1 MRINLTPFLI
11 LSGYRIIFRF
21 CLLAFL
27 FFLNVNPI
35 FGNDSIRVKKIKIL
49 PVPAFGY
56 SPETKTYLGAVTL
69 FTINFYRDSIT
80 RTSNAKF
87 EFNYS
92 WNKQIILESDW
103 NYFFRQEKW
112 FTKGKIHFSKYPDLY
127 YGIGANTPESNKTF
141 FDSRRFIFE
150 ASLLKNVGYKLFTGI
165 NIKYTDYS
173 KVEADNNAMIYPELN
188 AASTFGIGYS
198 LLKDTRNNLLTPTAG
213 FYSHINSTYHFAE
226 SYYLKFTV
234 DLRYY
239 KTWNDKFT
247 FANRFINDINTGHPP
262 FFDYALLGGDKL
274 VRGYYMGRYRD
285 NNLSSFQSE
294 FRFPAFWKIYLA
306 TFGGLS
312 NIYSSTNKFSI
323 GKTKAN
329 YGFGI
334 RFLVDKTENTF
345 LRLDYA
351 IGQDKND
358 GFYISFGESF

>member
-1 MRINLTPFLI
+1 MRINRAPSLFL
-11 LSGYRIIFRF
+11 SKYRIIIQV

-35 FGNDSIRVKKIKIL
+35 FGRDSIQVKKIKIL

-69 FTINFYRDSIT
+69 FTINMYRDSIT

-112 FTKGKIHFSKYPDLY
+112 FTKGKIHYSKYPDLY
-127 YGIGANTPESNKTF
+127 YGIGANTAESNKLF

-165 NIKYTDYS
+165 NVKYTDYS
-173 KVEADNNAMIYPELN
+173 KVEAENNSIIYPELN

-198 LLKDTRNNLLTPTAG
+198 LLKDTRNNLLTPTSG
-213 FYSHINSTYHFAE
+213 FYSYLNSTYHFAE
-226 SYYLKFTV
+226 SDYLKFTF

-239 KTWNDKFT
+239 KTWKDKFT
-247 FANRFINDINTGHPP
+247 LANRFVNDINTGHPP
-262 FFDYALLGGDKL
+262 FFDYALLGGDKF
-274 VRGYYMGRYRD
+274 VRGYYLGRYRD

-306 TFGGLS
+306 TFGGVS
-312 NIYSSTNKFSI
+312 NIYSA
-323 GKTKAN
+323 TK
-329 YGFGI
+329 
-334 RFLVDKTENTF
+334 
-345 LRLDYA
+345 LR
-351 IGQDKND
+351 KNQNQLWFWHSLP
-358 GFYISFGESF
+358 G

>member
-1 MRINLTPFLI
+1 MV
-11 LSGYRIIFRF
+11 

-35 FGNDSIRVKKIKIL
+35 FGQDSIRVKKIKIL

-69 FTINFYRDSIT
+69 FTINMYRDSIT

-112 FTKGKIHFSKYPDLY
+112 FTKGKIHYSKYPDLY
-127 YGIGANTPESNKTF
+127 YGIGANTEESNKLF
-141 FDSRRFIFE
+141 FDSRRFVFE

-165 NIKYTDYS
+165 NVKYTDYS
-173 KVEADNNAMIYPELN
+173 KVEAENYERIYPELN
-188 AASTFGIGYS
+188 AASAFGIGYS
-198 LLKDTRNNLLTPTAG
+198 LLKDTRNNLLTPTSG
-213 FYSHINSTYHFAE
+213 FYSYLNSTYHFAE
-226 SYYLKFTV
+226 SDYMKFTA

-239 KTWNDKFT
+239 KTWKDKFT
-247 FANRFINDINTGHPP
+247 LANRFVTDITTGHPP

-274 VRGYYMGRYRD
+274 VRGYYLGRYRD
-285 NNLSSFQSE
+285 NNLSLFQSE

-306 TFGGLS
+306 TFGGVS
-312 NIYSSTNKFSI
+312 NIYSATNKFSI

-329 YGFGI
+329 YGFGL

-351 IGQDKND
+351 IGQDGND